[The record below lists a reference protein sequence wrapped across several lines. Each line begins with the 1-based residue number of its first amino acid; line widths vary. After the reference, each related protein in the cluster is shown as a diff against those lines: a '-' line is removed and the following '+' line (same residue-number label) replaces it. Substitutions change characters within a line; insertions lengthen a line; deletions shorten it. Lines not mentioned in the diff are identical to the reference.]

1 MEADQVTV
9 LREYFTDFL
18 KFLAKNKKEF
28 FLTSYDNSSPAYVTS
43 ARG

>member
-1 MEADQVTV
+1 MEPESVNL

-18 KFLAKNKKEF
+18 KFLAKNKKDF
-28 FLTSYDNSSPAYVTS
+28 FLAQYDNSSPAYVTS